1 MRELKLRRSVELDTD
16 GSWAISY
23 GDMITVL
30 LAFFVMFFSVDFQKE
45 KEELI
50 NSSLIDSL
58 TSKEIIT
65 KMKFSNKELLKGLDQ
80 ESAVEVQQLD
90 KDNILVFFKGK
101 SFFKSGKTKILEE
114 MKKLI
119 DDFAVRVG
127 PFLGEYKIIVQS
139 YTDSNPVSPGRRYR
153 DNTELAMLRSLSIMR
168 YLQKLDIDSDRI
180 EITGKG
186 ILNEKILNLMGI
198 ETTDDEVIKS
208 MQRTASFILR
218 RAPIERKEP

>member
-101 SFFKSGKTKILEE
+101 SFVKSGKTKILEE

-198 ETTDDEVIKS
+198 ETTADEVIKS

-218 RAPIERKEP
+218 RAPLKGMVP

>member
-45 KEELI
+45 KQELI
-50 NSSLIDSL
+50 NSSLIDAL
-58 TSKEIIT
+58 TSAEIIT
-65 KMKFSNKELLKGLDQ
+65 KMKFSNKELLKGFDQ
-80 ESAVEVQQLD
+80 ASAVEVQQLD
-90 KDNILVFFKGK
+90 NDNILVFFKGK
-101 SFFKSGKTKILEE
+101 SFFQSGKTKILEE
-114 MKKLI
+114 MKQFI
-119 DDFAVRVG
+119 GDFAIRVE
-127 PFLGEYKIIVQS
+127 PFIGEYKIIVQS

-168 YLQKLDIDSDRI
+168 YLQGLSIDSDRI

-186 ILNEKILNLMGI
+186 ILNSRILNLMGI
-198 ETTDDEVIKS
+198 KTTDGEVIKS